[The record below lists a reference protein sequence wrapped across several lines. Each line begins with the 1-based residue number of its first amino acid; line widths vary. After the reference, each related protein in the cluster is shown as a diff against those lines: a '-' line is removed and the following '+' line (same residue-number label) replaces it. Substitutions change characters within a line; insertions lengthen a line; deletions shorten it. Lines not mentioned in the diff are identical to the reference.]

1 MSTPRQ
7 QSRDFV
13 WPVPPADLEEIEV
26 LEGPFEMT
34 GPPVWRPDHGDEQVA
49 SSGDQRDALDAPS
62 GGAAGPASHG
72 PESGPAS
79 GHSLPVWRV
88 AVSAA
93 RRRLDSG
100 DALPAWL
107 GGGRVGWL
115 AAGVLLGV
123 VVAVFG
129 VPGVSRDGLARPPT
143 ATILGVQLP
152 AAAPGT
158 PARTSPGGAAA
169 SMASTPSSP
178 LPAERRPPVSLAAR
192 EREPVAATPRN
203 APRNVPSNVATRVTP
218 AAVAASTR
226 RAAPPRAEDVAGE
239 APEVLRK
246 VQEYAAAWSR
256 LDARATKAVFP
267 SADRDALVQ
276 RFTAI
281 SEQRLTLGGCTATVT
296 GAQALVTCRGT
307 LRYRP
312 RVGAHA
318 TRVEQARW
326 RFALSN
332 DSGSWMITSVDPS

>member
-26 LEGPFEMT
+26 LEGPFETT
-34 GPPVWRPDHGDEQVA
+34 GPPVWRRRDHADGAVANNGDPRAAEGLR
-49 SSGDQRDALDAPS
+49 SRF
-62 GGAAGPASHG
+62 GA
-72 PESGPAS
+72 E
-79 GHSLPVWRV
+79 
-88 AVSAA
+88 
-93 RRRLDSG
+93 
-100 DALPAWL
+100 
-107 GGGRVGWL
+107 RVGWL
-115 AAGVLLGV
+115 AAGVLIGV
-123 VVAVFG
+123 LVAVFG
-129 VPGVSRDGLARPPT
+129 LPGVSRDDLARPPA

-152 AAAPGT
+152 AAAAGT
-158 PARTSPGGAAA
+158 PVQTSPGDAAA
-169 SMASTPSSP
+169 FAASTASSSRP
-178 LPAERRPPVSLAAR
+178 TERRPPVSLAAR

-203 APRNVPSNVATRVTP
+203 APRHVPSNVAPRVTP

-226 RAAPPRAEDVAGE
+226 RAAPPRADAVAGE
-239 APEVLRK
+239 ALAVLGT

-281 SEQRLTLGGCTATVT
+281 SEQRLTLGGCAATVT
-296 GAQALVTCRGT
+296 GAQAFVTCRGT

-326 RFALSN
+326 RFALSH
-332 DSGSWMITSVDPS
+332 DSGSWVITSVDPS